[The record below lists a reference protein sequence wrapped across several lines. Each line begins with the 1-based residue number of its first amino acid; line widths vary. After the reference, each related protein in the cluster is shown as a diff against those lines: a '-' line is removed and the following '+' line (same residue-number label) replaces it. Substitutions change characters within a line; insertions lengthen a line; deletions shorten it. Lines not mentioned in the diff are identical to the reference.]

1 MLARR
6 SARAA
11 LVACALLLLTAAVA
25 LAAKPPGI
33 PTYKQCTT
41 KTKCSANAYSNP
53 NGTGLALNIQNAKCP
68 EFSYVLGNTG
78 SVNPNRKT
86 GKFKIVRVVQ
96 AQSPKDQTYYKF
108 DMKITGTVKFK
119 KSIIGS
125 YTITTTA
132 PDCPASAQKATK
144 LKLKFA
150 GVVYGG

>member
-6 SARAA
+6 SAPAA
-11 LVACALLLLTAAVA
+11 LVACALFLLTAAVA
-25 LAAKPPGI
+25 LAAKPAGI

-68 EFSYVLGNTG
+68 EFSFVLGNTG

-86 GKFKIVRVVQ
+86 GKFKIAKVVQ

-108 DMKITGTVKFK
+108 DMKITGTVKFSK
-119 KSIIGS
+119 RGS
-125 YTITTTA
+125 EQRTYVHVLPEA
-132 PDCPASAQKATK
+132 AAA
-144 LKLKFA
+144 A
-150 GVVYGG
+150 EAH

>member
-11 LVACALLLLTAAVA
+11 LVACALFLLTAAVA
-25 LAAKPPGI
+25 LAKPQGI

-53 NGTGLALNIQNAKCP
+53 NGTGLTISLFNKKCP
-68 EFSYVLGNTG
+68 EFSFVLGNIG

-86 GKFKIVRVVQ
+86 GKFKIAKVFQ
-96 AQSPKDQTYYKF
+96 AQSPTDQTSYPF
-108 DMKITGTVKFK
+108 NVKIAGTVKFK

-132 PDCPASAQKATK
+132 PDCPASGQKANK
-144 LKLKFA
+144 IKLKFA

>member
-25 LAAKPPGI
+25 LAKPQGI

-53 NGTGLALNIQNAKCP
+53 NGTGLTISLLNKKCP
-68 EFSYVLGNTG
+68 EFSFVLGNIG

-86 GKFKIVRVVQ
+86 GKFKIAKVVQ

-108 DMKITGTVKFK
+108 DMKIAGTVKFK

>member
-33 PTYKQCTT
+33 PTYRQCTT
-41 KTKCSANAYSNP
+41 KTKCSADAYSNP
-53 NGTGLALNIQNAKCP
+53 NGTGLAISFFNTKCP
-68 EFSYVLGNTG
+68 EFAAVFANTG

-86 GKFKIVRVVQ
+86 GKFKISKVVQ
-96 AQSPKDQTYYKF
+96 AQSPKDQTSYKF
-108 DMKITGTVKFK
+108 DLKIAGTVKFK
-119 KSIIGS
+119 KSVIGS

-144 LKLKFA
+144 FKLKFA